1 MSRPQSIVIAFGRF
15 NPPTTGH
22 ASLLSFIETTAH
34 RYRADIR
41 VYPSQSQDAK
51 KNPLPFQEKLRFLKT
66 LFPHIIF
73 NTNAAI
79 RTPFDAL
86 ADVAATGYTDVILV
100 VGSDRVE
107 EFSRFKKYIVPR
119 SDPHFNKAQHIPLN
133 SYQVIAVPTIRG
145 GSGAAGM
152 SASKQRAFAVAGD
165 YDSFKQG
172 VPGQNDH
179 VARDLYTAVRRHMQI
194 KETAQF
200 RINTKMFRL
209 PLLEAMDTFAVMAI
223 GDASPSH
230 KHGGY
235 GHTPD
240 TKVLWQMFD
249 LAKNEVKLAA
259 QEARRKY
266 PTATISV
273 ENKNGKIVKVY
284 KPGQQITETIHEAR
298 LGMPLKGHAYH
309 TKTDAELR
317 YIIKDAGEAALMRM
331 RSRDPKGEMKYLDQV
346 DDAHTVL
353 YYRRQGGKQ
362 MKESQLREDHIRVG
376 DRVHAGMAT
385 KGGAGFKGIV
395 DRVEGNFVY
404 VIIGTD
410 KFGDRI
416 IKAPMRTVM
425 KEATEMISCPSCH
438 RKVAKGAGY
447 CPHCKQDITE
457 SELAEAVKTV
467 NATPAE
473 KMRAAHMLY
482 VVWTKQKPPHHLQT
496 PESVVNGAIELAI
509 LPSTSR
515 HTPEGWNMMG
525 QMLVKMDQLGIVWNR
540 KSLRPST
547 LRAMRLSE
555 ATSLFGKNGAWGP
568 AVGKA
573 VNKWAD
579 EKMGVPPAG
588 QTHMWRYGVLEVYD
602 TGKEIEISYGGN
614 MGDTEAR
621 HVAPAFDQIF
631 GKGKFAAIRGLG
643 KYAVYGKNTYS
654 DPSYSY
660 QLNVPRNKFYQIVK
674 PTMKEESAGAM
685 GTPKA
690 PSETDRLKI
699 SQKQDEISLKQR
711 QSTAMMAAKLRDI
724 QSTARDQQ
732 AKANAPKGN

>member
-1 MSRPQSIVIAFGRF
+1 MSRSHSIVIAFGRF

-73 NTNAAI
+73 NTNTAI

-107 EFSRFKKYIVPR
+107 QFSQFKKYIVPR

-152 SASKQRAFAVAGD
+152 SASKQRAFAVASD
-165 YDSFKQG
+165 YESFKQG

-179 VARDLYTAVRRHMQI
+179 VARDLYTAVRRHMHI
-194 KETAQF
+194 KETTQF

-235 GHTPD
+235 GYTPD

-249 LAKNEVKLAA
+249 LAKHEVKLAA

-273 ENKNGKIVKVY
+273 ENKGGRIVKVY

-298 LGMPLKGHAYH
+298 LEMPLKYHAYH

-317 YIIKDAGEAALMRM
+317 YIIKAAREVLV
-331 RSRDPKGEMKYLDQV
+331 DPEHLLDPDRLEQLV
-346 DDAHTVL
+346 AANTVL

-376 DRVHAGMAT
+376 DRVHAGLAT
-385 KGGAGFKGIV
+385 KGGHGFKGIV
-395 DRVEGNFVY
+395 DRVEDNFVY
-404 VIIGTD
+404 VNIGTD

-416 IKAPMRTVM
+416 IKAPMRTVVKEAVEIFTPGTRVKTPHGRGKIVRYDKGAGPHWGPHGSPYYIVDVGKAASEKVM
-425 KEATEMISCPSCH
+425 PHQLQREATEMISCPSCH

-457 SELAEAVKTV
+457 SELAEA
-467 NATPAE
+467 
-473 KMRAAHMLY
+473 
-482 VVWTKQKPPHHLQT
+482 
-496 PESVVNGAIELAI
+496 
-509 LPSTSR
+509 
-515 HTPEGWNMMG
+515 
-525 QMLVKMDQLGIVWNR
+525 
-540 KSLRPST
+540 
-547 LRAMRLSE
+547 
-555 ATSLFGKNGAWGP
+555 
-568 AVGKA
+568 
-573 VNKWAD
+573 
-579 EKMGVPPAG
+579 
-588 QTHMWRYGVLEVYD
+588 
-602 TGKEIEISYGGN
+602 
-614 MGDTEAR
+614 TEA
-621 HVAPAFDQIF
+621 
-631 GKGKFAAIRGLG
+631 
-643 KYAVYGKNTYS
+643 
-654 DPSYSY
+654 
-660 QLNVPRNKFYQIVK
+660 
-674 PTMKEESAGAM
+674 AGTA
-685 GTPKA
+685 KA
-690 PSETDRLKI
+690 PTETDRLKI

-724 QSTARDQQ
+724 QSAARDQQ

>member
-1 MSRPQSIVIAFGRF
+1 MSHPQSIVIAFGRF

-51 KNPLPFQEKLRFLKT
+51 KNPLPFQEKLQFLKT
-66 LFPHIIF
+66 LFPHILF
-73 NTNAAI
+73 NTNTAI

-86 ADVAATGYTDVILV
+86 ADVAAAGYTDVILV

-107 EFSRFKKYIVPR
+107 QFSQFKKYIAPR

-133 SYQVIAVPTIRG
+133 SYQVIAVPTTRG
-145 GSGAAGM
+145 GTGAAGM

-172 VPGQNDH
+172 VPGQNDR

-194 KETAQF
+194 KETTQF
-200 RINTKMFRL
+200 RINTKIFRL

-230 KHGGY
+230 KQGGY

-273 ENKNGKIVKVY
+273 ENKSGKIVKVY

-309 TKTDAELR
+309 KKTDAELR
-317 YIIKDAGEAALMRM
+317 YIIKDAGEAARAMQGHN
-331 RSRDPKGEMKYLDQV
+331 STAEGKYLDQV

-353 YYRRQGGKQ
+353 YYRRQGGQ
-362 MKESQLREDHIRVG
+362 QITESQLREDHIRVG

-425 KEATEMISCPSCH
+425 KEAVEIFTSGTRVKTPHGRGKIVRYDKGDGPHGSPYYIVDVGKAASEKVMAHQLQREATEMISCPSCH

-473 KMRAAHMLY
+473 KMRAAHILY

-509 LPSTSR
+509 LPSASR
-515 HTPEGWNMMG
+515 HTPEGWNLMG
-525 QMLVKMDQLGIVWNR
+525 QMLGKMDQLGIVWNR
-540 KSLRPST
+540 KSLRPTT
-547 LRAMRLSE
+547 LRALRLSE
-555 ATSLFGKNGAWGP
+555 ADTTS
-568 AVGKA
+568 
-573 VNKWAD
+573 
-579 EKMGVPPAG
+579 VP
-588 QTHMWRYGVLEVYD
+588 
-602 TGKEIEISYGGN
+602 
-614 MGDTEAR
+614 
-621 HVAPAFDQIF
+621 
-631 GKGKFAAIRGLG
+631 
-643 KYAVYGKNTYS
+643 
-654 DPSYSY
+654 
-660 QLNVPRNKFYQIVK
+660 K
-674 PTMKEESAGAM
+674 PPT
-685 GTPKA
+685 
-690 PSETDRLKI
+690 ETDRLKI

>member
-66 LFPHIIF
+66 LFPHILF
-73 NTNAAI
+73 NTNTAI

-107 EFSRFKKYIVPR
+107 QFSQFKKYIVPR
-119 SDPHFNKAQHIPLN
+119 SDPHFNKAQHIPLD

-194 KETAQF
+194 KETTQF

-249 LAKNEVKLAA
+249 LAKHEVKLAA

-273 ENKNGKIVKVY
+273 ENKSGKIVKVY

-317 YIIKDAGEAALMRM
+317 YIIKDAGEAARAMQGHN
-331 RSRDPKGEMKYLDQV
+331 STAEGKYLDQV

-376 DRVHAGMAT
+376 DRVHAGLAT
-385 KGGAGFKGIV
+385 KGGHGFKGIV

-404 VIIGTD
+404 VNIGTD

-509 LPSTSR
+509 LPSASR
-515 HTPEGWNMMG
+515 HTPEGWNLMG

-547 LRAMRLSE
+547 LRALRLSE
-555 ATSLFGKNGAWGP
+555 ATSLFGKNGAWP
-568 AVGKA
+568 KA
-573 VNKWAD
+573 SRFTEVELEKIWKVANKYPNDAKREYALRCVDEIGGMGRAKFKDAD
-579 EKMGVPPAG
+579 SLLSVKIPSGLSPMVAKGI
-588 QTHMWRYGVLEVYD
+588 RNNLED
-602 TGKEIEISYGGN
+602 ALNES
-614 MGDTEAR
+614 TEA
-621 HVAPAFDQIF
+621 
-631 GKGKFAAIRGLG
+631 
-643 KYAVYGKNTYS
+643 
-654 DPSYSY
+654 
-660 QLNVPRNKFYQIVK
+660 
-674 PTMKEESAGAM
+674 AGTA
-685 GTPKA
+685 KA
-690 PSETDRLKI
+690 PTETDRLKI

>member
-66 LFPHIIF
+66 LFPHILF

-86 ADVAATGYTDVILV
+86 ADVAAAGYTDVILV

-145 GSGAAGM
+145 GTGAAGM

-172 VPGQNDH
+172 VPGQNDR

-194 KETAQF
+194 KETTQF
-200 RINTKMFRL
+200 RINTKTFRL

-273 ENKNGKIVKVY
+273 ENKSGKIVKVY
-284 KPGQQITETIHEAR
+284 KPGQQIT
-298 LGMPLKGHAYH
+298 
-309 TKTDAELR
+309 
-317 YIIKDAGEAALMRM
+317 
-331 RSRDPKGEMKYLDQV
+331 
-346 DDAHTVL
+346 
-353 YYRRQGGKQ
+353 
-362 MKESQLREDHIRVG
+362 ESQLREDHIRVG

-416 IKAPMRTVM
+416 IKAPMRTIM

-473 KMRAAHMLY
+473 KMRAAHILY
-482 VVWTKQKPPHHLQT
+482 TVWTKQKPPHHLQT

-509 LPSTSR
+509 LPSASR
-515 HTPEGWNMMG
+515 HTPEGWNLMG
-525 QMLVKMDQLGIVWNR
+525 QMLGKMDQLGIVWNR
-540 KSLRPST
+540 KSLRPTT
-547 LRAMRLSE
+547 LRALRLSE
-555 ATSLFGKNGAWGP
+555 ADTTS
-568 AVGKA
+568 
-573 VNKWAD
+573 
-579 EKMGVPPAG
+579 VP
-588 QTHMWRYGVLEVYD
+588 
-602 TGKEIEISYGGN
+602 
-614 MGDTEAR
+614 
-621 HVAPAFDQIF
+621 
-631 GKGKFAAIRGLG
+631 
-643 KYAVYGKNTYS
+643 
-654 DPSYSY
+654 
-660 QLNVPRNKFYQIVK
+660 K
-674 PTMKEESAGAM
+674 PPT
-685 GTPKA
+685 
-690 PSETDRLKI
+690 ETDRLKI